1 MNNVLLRL
9 FISNLPPELQSIIFI
24 KTVSKYYHRILIE
37 GERSFGHD
45 WFLYQN
51 EYILETNCIY
61 INRLKIFTNS
71 IDKYGTI
78 YISFIRKILNNPY
91 DYPIEF
97 YAKFNILELNSQK
110 LYNVFEKI
118 DHIVFDCNCI
128 KNKEEYLIITCE
140 HCRKNNLFGIYSFG
154 TISNLSSLLI
164 CDSCGHYSDYNIDI
178 KYLENHDKILRKK
191 ENEYFL
197 QDRTFWPNKCDCR

>member
-9 FISNLPPELQSIIFI
+9 FISNLPPELQSIIFT
-24 KTVSKYYHRILIE
+24 KTVSKYYHRILVE
-37 GERSFGHD
+37 GERNFGHD

-51 EYILETNCIY
+51 KHILSNRFMYT
-61 INRLKIFTNS
+61 NRLKIQT
-71 IDKYGTI
+71 DDLERDGTI
-78 YISFIRKILNNPY
+78 FISFFREVITNPY
-91 DYPIEF
+91 DDPFEF
-97 YAKFNILELNSQK
+97 YAKFNILDLNSQI
-110 LYNVFEKI
+110 LYEIFNKI
-118 DHIVFDCNCI
+118 YYVVFDCNCI

-178 KYLENHDKILRKK
+178 KYLENYDKILNKQ